1 MCLDLPW
8 PSSKLISNSNIDESQ
23 IENSYFIS
31 TIPSI
36 NQDLNRSLINN
47 RMNKQKYFPSQE
59 ESKKFDLILKNMRQK
74 HSQNQKFDKKEFKI
88 NHKLLQKS
96 TIYNFF
102 DSIHEFKI
110 FSQKPIQFVCIVCF
124 SILKEK
130 FSESTNLTSHL
141 RYHATEMDSR
151 LLSWITEW
159 DNSKASLKNT
169 ES

>member
-74 HSQNQKFDKKEFKI
+74 HSQNQKFDKK
-88 NHKLLQKS
+88 N
-96 TIYNFF
+96 TIRFTY
-102 DSIHEFKI
+102 
-110 FSQKPIQFVCIVCF
+110 
-124 SILKEK
+124 
-130 FSESTNLTSHL
+130 
-141 RYHATEMDSR
+141 
-151 LLSWITEW
+151 
-159 DNSKASLKNT
+159 
-169 ES
+169 